1 MNEDQRMA
9 QRQEWHDNERLARM
23 KTDAIVDARHDLITE
38 VKTLRRLET
47 NGHIDDALWWNA
59 LYSIRDITDRL
70 NELEGDTA

>member
-1 MNEDQRMA
+1 MA
-9 QRQEWHDNERLARM
+9 AHLENHEEVRRQQQL
-23 KTDAIVDARHDLITE
+23 TDAIIDARHDLITE

>member
-9 QRQEWHDNERLARM
+9 RRLEDHEEARRERDR
-23 KTDAIVDARHDLITE
+23 TDAIIDARHDLITE